1 MKKSICGLLS
11 AIMVIGT
18 VTVHAGEPVI
28 EEEINTYRVTIGNK
42 YIVKNEERIQS
53 DAEIYLDND
62 CIMLPVRT
70 FFTSVNK
77 NTRINWDEENKN
89 ASVLIGEY
97 HILLNAEKNKIEI
110 NGENIPVSGKIA
122 IKDGR
127 LFIPIRNWKDIFNT
141 LGYKI
146 TDEDIIWNDEN
157 KEAVIKITE
166 RKVDTKEP
174 NEFILSEKGK
184 SLYMRWSF
192 PRNMMK

>member
-42 YIVKNEERIQS
+42 YIVKNEERIKS

-127 LFIPIRNWKDIFNT
+127 LFIPIRNWKDFRLCMI
-141 LGYKI
+141 
-146 TDEDIIWNDEN
+146 N
-157 KEAVIKITE
+157 KENRTDILIKQE
-166 RKVDTKEP
+166 
-174 NEFILSEKGK
+174 NL
-184 SLYMRWSF
+184 
-192 PRNMMK
+192 

>member
-1 MKKSICGLLS
+1 
-11 AIMVIGT
+11 
-18 VTVHAGEPVI
+18 
-28 EEEINTYRVTIGNK
+28 
-42 YIVKNEERIQS
+42 
-53 DAEIYLDND
+53 
-62 CIMLPVRT
+62 MLPVRT

-77 NTRINWDEENKN
+77 NTRINWDEKNKN

-146 TDEDIIWNDEN
+146 TDEELILVNE
-157 KEAVIKITE
+157 KEVIVI
-166 RKVDTKEP
+166 
-174 NEFILSEKGK
+174 
-184 SLYMRWSF
+184 
-192 PRNMMK
+192 